1 METERFVSFVKSVI
15 KSQPIPPHYN
25 PDAWKGKIFNCYA
38 YALRA
43 CVNFKN
49 HEEDLVPGFISSTS
63 WYYRDD
69 KEVLIKLF
77 LKDLEALGLK
87 AVSTT
92 AETNSVQNSYKIA
105 IYIEEGKD
113 FHFIRQDS
121 DGNWSEK
128 DGMYGKI
135 RIVNPENINKNRD
148 SYEFVG
154 VFMITKKE

>member
-25 PDAWKGKIFNCYA
+25 PDAWKGK
-38 YALRA
+38 
-43 CVNFKN
+43 
-49 HEEDLVPGFISSTS
+49 
-63 WYYRDD
+63 
-69 KEVLIKLF
+69 
-77 LKDLEALGLK
+77 
-87 AVSTT
+87 
-92 AETNSVQNSYKIA
+92 